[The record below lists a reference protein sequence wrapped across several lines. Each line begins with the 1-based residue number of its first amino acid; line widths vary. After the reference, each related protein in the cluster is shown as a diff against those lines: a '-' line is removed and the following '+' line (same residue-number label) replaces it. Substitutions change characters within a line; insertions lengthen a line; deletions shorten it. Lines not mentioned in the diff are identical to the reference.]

1 MCLVK
6 ELEIE
11 EIAWDGTCVWSCGL
25 VKNLR
30 SWDKRT
36 SDKRT
41 WDKELVMELVF
52 DSLVKYED
60 GTSVWSFGE
69 FYNRE
74 NTSIYTTF

>member
-1 MCLVK
+1 
-6 ELEIE
+6 
-11 EIAWDGTCVWSCGL
+11 
-25 VKNLR
+25 
-30 SWDKRT
+30 
-36 SDKRT
+36 
-41 WDKELVMELVF
+41 MELVF